1 MGATTWKRLCRPPPS
16 PLHTSTRAFVC
27 VCKDDTALAVCVHC
41 LRGYGSALPCGASR
55 YYESLHET
63 PLIANTIAR
72 KKLFEMNR
80 YTPDYMRFRGS
91 FRAETLTFGTVARI
105 YMRFRGSLRAMMP
118 NNLHL
123 ERLLA
128 STQLNRTRAC
138 LAAVSSRTP
147 PSTAATCTA
156 RCAYPRGLSR
166 PAIGSNL
173 ALVVFVVCVVWL
185 SVAHCGSCPLWF
197 RRSLAAFL
205 CGFAAFSPPF
215 LVVSLLSVD
224 QAFLTERRFFS
235 SGLRAAPDGFHENR
249 RHRRHRHQV
258 QRLRLRKKDPQF
270 P

>member
-1 MGATTWKRLCRPPPS
+1 M
-16 PLHTSTRAFVC
+16 
-27 VCKDDTALAVCVHC
+27 CKDDTALAVCVHC

-166 PAIGSNL
+166 PAIGSDCIL
-173 ALVVFVVCVVWL
+173 PSWFLWCVWSGCPLPIVAPVLCGSAALSPLFFVVSPLFRRL
-185 SVAHCGSCPLWF
+185 SSWF
-197 RRSLAAFL
+197 RCSPSTKRFL
-205 CGFAAFSPPF
+205 QRGVSSPQACEP
-215 LVVSLLSVD
+215 LLTDFMKTVD
-224 QAFLTERRFFS
+224 TDVIGTKYNA
-235 SGLRAAPDGFHENR
+235 SGY
-249 RHRRHRHQV
+249 V
-258 QRLRLRKKDPQF
+258 KKTRNSPESW
-270 P
+270 